1 MLNINVVKV
10 CLFFS
15 YSPLTVEMTELFVSL
30 VMCAWF
36 AGNPQMNPGKD
47 KMHDSC

>member
-1 MLNINVVKV
+1 
-10 CLFFS
+10 
-15 YSPLTVEMTELFVSL
+15 MTELFVSL

-47 KMHDSC
+47 KVHNLKIAPDKLNQKMALASTLL